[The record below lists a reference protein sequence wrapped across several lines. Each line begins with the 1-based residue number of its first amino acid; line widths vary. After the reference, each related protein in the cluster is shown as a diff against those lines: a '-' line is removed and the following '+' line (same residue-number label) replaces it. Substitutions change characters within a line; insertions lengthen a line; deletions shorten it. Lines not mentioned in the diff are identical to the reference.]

1 MKKTMQAAKRV
12 RQLNCLIQMQIYK
25 PQLQAL
31 QNMPKGINLYAWP
44 YKFKKCSS
52 RCTHKKK

>member
-1 MKKTMQAAKRV
+1 MQAAKRV
-12 RQLNCLIQMQIYK
+12 RQLNYLTQMQIYK

-52 RCTHKKK
+52 RCTQKSKGI